1 MVYSFKWFP
10 TRTISFKYL
19 CKFFLE
25 NWITVILSLQKAILL
40 VITSKREHKQSTPTK
55 NFFSNEHPYREK
67 MQHKLQAKLRLLVR
81 NSYLI
86 READFPEWCL
96 KTKRNDR
103 TLTMQDHHGSRPYC
117 ISWQTG
123 RYCYKYDLNQTADQQ
138 FSSKQWL
145 AGLRVCGCA
154 FSLRMTLRKHSSHCH
169 LRFSKDWGLSTH
181 CWLTWR
187 TSRNRPLSN
196 CVRTK
201 EQRRG

>member
-1 MVYSFKWFP
+1 
-10 TRTISFKYL
+10 
-19 CKFFLE
+19 
-25 NWITVILSLQKAILL
+25 
-40 VITSKREHKQSTPTK
+40 
-55 NFFSNEHPYREK
+55 

-103 TLTMQDHHGSRPYC
+103 TLTMQDHHGSLPYC

-201 EQRRG
+201 EQRRGWGDKFTVSFVCTMETVNFSHQPRLFSFVRTQVERGLFPSLVTVARVKVEVLSILMN